1 MLNASNGTAS
11 VAFQFARRWTK
22 AAILWV
28 MGKGEVINDASGNPM
43 KLVGTVQD
51 ITERRS
57 MKVQ

>member
-51 ITERRS
+51 ITL
-57 MKVQ
+57 